1 MWRDLFP
8 GSMQA
13 ELLGKT
19 VGDQVKVVLEPGQF
33 FAPFSEKL
41 LRAVKRE
48 QFSLPSGTTK
58 TDKHPLRGRFYP
70 QCYLHDVPG
79 VFATSNAPCRFLG
92 EQGEKL
98 LFDLNHPLAGHS
110 LTVSATIENIEQTQV
125 ERGGRCEDWLEV
137 LSADGPGMQKSLTEN
152 AGTFL
157 QKESFHRTDE
167 RADTLFYQ
175 APRLVQHL
183 DSTARRLIGAEY
195 AHLLPG
201 QAEVL
206 DLMGSWDSHLPNS
219 CSIKALT
226 VLGLNCEELQKNGR
240 SNAFVVHDVNTKQ
253 QLPFADGS
261 FDAIISTASIEYA
274 IDLPRLFREAS
285 RILRPKGTLAV
296 SFSNRWFPSKTIAIW
311 SQLHEF
317 ERLALVLQMF
327 ASAEGFQDFATLSI
341 RGYPRPDDDPHSLA
355 LADPVYM
362 VTARKIY

>member
-195 AHLLPG
+195 AHFLPR

-206 DLMGSWDSHLPNS
+206 DLMGSWDSHLPSN
-219 CSIKALT
+219 CSIKSLT

-296 SFSNRWFPSKTIAIW
+296 SFSNRWFPSKAIAIW

-317 ERLALVLQMF
+317 ERLALVVEMLSLSQ
-327 ASAEGFQDFATLSI
+327 GFKDFSTLSI
-341 RGYPRPDDDPHSLA
+341 RGYPRPEDDQYSLPFS
-355 LADPVYM
+355 DPVYM
-362 VTARKIY
+362 VYARKS